1 MCILPH
7 EQGGFGVTLPT
18 PFLSPSLPRKRAAA
32 ALVGVATGS
41 AAAEALANT
50 ARTDAVLACERAEEE
65 RSGGGASSL
74 KQRGGASSAEE

>member
-1 MCILPH
+1 MNGILPH
-7 EQGGFGVTLPT
+7 EQGGFGVTLPVT
-18 PFLSPSLPRKRAAA
+18 IPSLPKRAAA

-65 RSGGGASSL
+65 RSGGAASSL
-74 KQRGGASSAEE
+74 KQRGGASSTEEW

>member
-1 MCILPH
+1 MLRH
-7 EQGGFGVTLPT
+7 EQGGFNNTIPAT
-18 PFLSPSLPRKRAAA
+18 IPAARKRAAA

-65 RSGGGASSL
+65 RSSSL